1 VGNDDDDD
9 ARARRPVRNPNARHH
24 DVRLPKK
31 LRKRKWK
38 IGAIKNFINAHVF
51 GNKQIITEEVTSSRA
66 AEKYSSKPPS
76 TKEHQKQN
84 HDKEDDDDDDDD
96 EEKRDDSKNLKAWR
110 QSTKSVEGKKGRTN
124 EQKNERRSE
133 RMGEQNNGPLNGRA
147 SEQMREQILE
157 YEPSLFLKLIWG
169 LEQFSLSASDLNV
182 VIFFFLLP
190 WLRQLWH

>member
-1 VGNDDDDD
+1 
-9 ARARRPVRNPNARHH
+9 
-24 DVRLPKK
+24 VRLPKK

-51 GNKQIITEEVTSSRA
+51 GHRQIENEEVTSSRA

-76 TKEHQKQN
+76 TKEHRKSN
-84 HDKEDDDDDDDD
+84 FKIKDDDDDDDD
-96 EEKRDDSKNLKAWR
+96 SKKKSWR
-110 QSTKSVEGKKGRTN
+110 QTSKQVEGKNGRTN
-124 EQKNERRSE
+124 DQKIARGSERFVEQKNGAFDGRS
-133 RMGEQNNGPLNGRA
+133 N
-147 SEQMREQILE
+147 EQMMEQILE